1 MIFLIEGAFAKG
13 QQRKGRPVP
22 DLIRGVG
29 FPWPVNSDFSRPAIV
44 GPPHGSAMAFHSKR
58 PRGCAPQNPPA
69 RLPFVHN
76 LIT

>member
-29 FPWPVNSDFSRPAIV
+29 FLTRCVFPWPANSDFSRPAIV
-44 GPPHGSAMAFHSKR
+44 EAGASLKIPHPVYPSFTTLLHA
-58 PRGCAPQNPPA
+58 
-69 RLPFVHN
+69 L
-76 LIT
+76 